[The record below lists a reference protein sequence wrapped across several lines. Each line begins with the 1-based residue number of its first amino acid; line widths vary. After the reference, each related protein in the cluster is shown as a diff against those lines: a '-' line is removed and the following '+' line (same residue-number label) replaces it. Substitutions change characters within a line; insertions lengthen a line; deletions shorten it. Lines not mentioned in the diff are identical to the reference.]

1 MNDATTKQTTLTVG
15 LDVGDRYVQVC
26 VLDEAGE
33 VVEESRLPNKRAA
46 LERRFAGSERLRI
59 VLEAGTH
66 SPWLARLLEEPSSS
80 PHSILGQ
87 PPPSRWHEK
96 ASLPGV
102 PLGPQT
108 KDGLAAQFEGGWHVG
123 HYHHDCAEQTDG
135 GVGHRRSV
143 HPGVRP

>member
-1 MNDATTKQTTLTVG
+1 MNDAITKETTLTVG

-87 PPPSRWHEK
+87 PPPSCHGAGGCGFGYPRPIR
-96 ASLPGV
+96 AQRLF
-102 PLGPQT
+102 LGRGADPP
-108 KDGLAAQFEGGWHVG
+108 
-123 HYHHDCAEQTDG
+123 HDAMICSSERA
-135 GVGHRRSV
+135 
-143 HPGVRP
+143 